1 MKGAQM
7 KIKSISVIIL
17 LLLFSHLSL
26 ADQISHR
33 NAVEKLFILT
43 KTSKMMDSV
52 KIQTQKILYQQL
64 RQQDIP
70 EAKKPIY
77 NKYMSK
83 MIELITNTVN
93 WDKIKSQMT
102 DLYVSNFSENEINDM
117 LTFYR
122 SPTGKKFVEKM
133 PVIVQKSMEIGQKQS
148 RTMIP
153 KLNML
158 LEQMKKELGR

>member
-1 MKGAQM
+1 M
-7 KIKSISVIIL
+7 KIKSASIIFL
-17 LLLFSHLSL
+17 LLLFSQLSF

-33 NAVEKLFILT
+33 KAVDELFILM

-52 KIQTQKILYQQL
+52 KIQTKKILFQQL
-64 RQQDIP
+64 REQDIP
-70 EAKKPIY
+70 EAKKPIF

-93 WDKIKSQMT
+93 WDKIKPQMT

-117 LTFYR
+117 LAFYR

-133 PVIVQKSMEIGQKQS
+133 PVIMQKSMEIGQKQS

-153 KLNML
+153 KLNRL

>member
-1 MKGAQM
+1 M
-7 KIKSISVIIL
+7 KIKSISIIFL

-33 NAVEKLFILT
+33 KAVEDLFLLT

-52 KIQTQKILYQQL
+52 KIQTKKILFQQL
-64 RQQDIP
+64 REQDIP
-70 EAKKPIY
+70 EAKKPIF

-93 WDKIKSQMT
+93 WDKIKPQMT
-102 DLYVSNFSENEINDM
+102 DLYVSNFSENEINNM
-117 LTFYR
+117 LAFYR

-133 PVIVQKSMEIGQKQS
+133 PVIMQKSMEIGQKQS

-153 KLNML
+153 KLNRL